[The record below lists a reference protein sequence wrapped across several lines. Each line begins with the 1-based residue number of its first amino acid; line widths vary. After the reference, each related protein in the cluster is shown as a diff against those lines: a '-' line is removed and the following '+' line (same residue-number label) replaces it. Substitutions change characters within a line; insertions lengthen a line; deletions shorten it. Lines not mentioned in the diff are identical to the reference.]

1 MKATTAAQARRL
13 EEIPNIGKSIAG
25 DLRAIGITE
34 PAQLRG
40 RDPYELFDRS
50 NAVAGVRQDPC
61 LIDCFISAVRFM
73 EGAPARPWWDYTA
86 ERKSHLLTVAA
97 LSGPR

>member
-1 MKATTAAQARRL
+1 MKAKHASEARTL

-25 DLRAIGITE
+25 DLRAIGIME
-34 PAQLRG
+34 PAHLVGQ
-40 RDPYELFDRS
+40 DPYVLYERS

-73 EGAPARPWWDYTA
+73 EGGPPRDWWAFTP
-86 ERKSHLLTVAA
+86 ERKARTTSRQ
-97 LSGPR
+97 SGS